1 MPTKSVTN
9 VVRSIC
15 RAGESTISGGNM
27 PHLLCAI
34 CDSTVD
40 AAKRLPDA
48 ERPRGSHV
56 AGIVIRDPAPMFSK
70 YVNPLL
76 ANKKRRLFETSS
88 PVAAQL
94 AQQRSQ
100 RKTRT
105 RFLHISSYTT
115 AAFESFVGFVT
126 SARAERHA
134 A

>member
-15 RAGESTISGGNM
+15 RAGESAISGGNM
-27 PHLLCAI
+27 PHLLWAI

-48 ERPRGSHV
+48 ERLRGSHV

-70 YVNPLL
+70 YVNLLL
-76 ANKKRRLFETSS
+76 ANKKRRLFETS

-94 AQQRSQ
+94 AEQISQ
-100 RKTRT
+100 RKRRT
-105 RFLHISSYTT
+105 IFLHISSYTT
-115 AAFESFVGFVT
+115 AAFESFIGFVT